1 MKQIVKAACAAFILT
16 VIFSLIP
23 FHAQC
28 ERISGDTFRLHILA
42 NSDSEADQALK
53 LKVRDRILSEM
64 QPLLSSAPDKET
76 AEAVVSGNLQHFV
89 DIAYDEVLQNGCD
102 YPVTAEITNM
112 YFNTRRYDGYTL
124 PAGRYDALRV
134 RIGKAEGHN
143 WWCVLYP
150 GICLSAAEERDRQAR
165 ESFDSGEYEVIH
177 NEPYS
182 YRFKAVEWLEY
193 LHDLFRRGIND

>member
-1 MKQIVKAACAAFILT
+1 MLQFILGRTGTGKTRT
-16 VIFSLIP
+16 VYAQIREAIQNGAENIIMLIP
-23 FHAQC
+23 
-28 ERISGDTFRLHILA
+28 
-42 NSDSEADQALK
+42 DQVSLETEKAVL
-53 LKVRDRILSEM
+53 E
-64 QPLLSSAPDKET
+64 LLGAPDKQT
-76 AEAVVSGNLQHFV
+76 AEAVVSGNLQHFA
-89 DIAYDEVLQNGCD
+89 DIACDEVLQNGCD

>member
-53 LKVRDRILSEM
+53 LKVRDRILSEL

-76 AEAVVSGNLQHFV
+76 AEAVVSGNLQHFA
-89 DIAYDEVLQNGCD
+89 DIACDEVMKNGCD